1 MAKGFH
7 GVGPLPTIAASSSF
21 FELAAQKMEGGAP
34 RSWFISIGYSCA
46 ILPSSRFLNPDEHV
60 LKRLT
65 DPIITLYNYSYGE

>member
-1 MAKGFH
+1 
-7 GVGPLPTIAASSSF
+7 
-21 FELAAQKMEGGAP
+21 MEGGAP

-65 DPIITLYNYSYGE
+65 DPITTLYNYTYGELFYWKYHRGKDDDAQ